1 MWLLLHV
8 NHFFCDLN
16 CPWILNFARIL
27 IRGLLFSRRSFL
39 PSRKYTWKKTLPG
52 FTYPIGF
59 LAAWKVLIACS
70 TSLLTVQFTP
80 STANE
85 LLKNSERF
93 CHGRN
98 YSTVKAFPP
107 DTLVS
112 GTDPPN
118 DRLHK
123 TPFFLISHTNSV
135 FLHFRKRPA
144 LATDT
149 FFTSRECPLTRAS
162 TMYCALYINGEL
174 LSSTKKCVQQFTPGT
189 QNYGQISYL
198 QTG

>member
-1 MWLLLHV
+1 MGICRYIFCTMWLLLHV

-39 PSRKYTWKKTLPG
+39 PSRKHTWKKTLPG

-123 TPFFLISHTNSV
+123 TPFFSSPIQT
-135 FLHFRKRPA
+135 
-144 LATDT
+144 
-149 FFTSRECPLTRAS
+149 
-162 TMYCALYINGEL
+162 LYFYIPV
-174 LSSTKKCVQQFTPGT
+174 S
-189 QNYGQISYL
+189 GQL
-198 QTG
+198 